1 MIPREILTRSKSEL
15 LELIQ
20 ACMSK
25 PDDEKYSEGFK
36 GFLIVNWDGNM
47 YRQFDNAASNIL
59 IIEHRL
65 PAINGIEA
73 TKNIMARYPKMRII
87 VVSMDENVEKDALDA
102 GAIRFLKNPI
112 SFIDL
117 QKNID
122 EISRE

>member
-1 MIPREILTRSKSEL
+1 MITRETLSRSKSEL
-15 LELIQ
+15 LELIL

-25 PDDEKYSEGFK
+25 TDDEKYSGGFK
-36 GFLIVNWDGNM
+36 GFLITNWDGNM

-59 IIEHRL
+59 IIEHRM

-73 TKNIMARYPKMRII
+73 TKNIIARYPKMRII
-87 VVSMDENVEKDALDA
+87 VVSMDENVEKDALNA
-102 GAIRFLKNPI
+102 GATRFLKNPV

-122 EISRE
+122 EISRD